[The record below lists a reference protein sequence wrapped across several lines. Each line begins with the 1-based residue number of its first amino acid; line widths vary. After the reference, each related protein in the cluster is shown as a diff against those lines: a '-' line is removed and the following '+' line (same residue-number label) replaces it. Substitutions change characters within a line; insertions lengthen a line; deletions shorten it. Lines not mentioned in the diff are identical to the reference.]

1 MVDFMQRLLLWV
13 DCGYVMQ
20 SFFYYLYF
28 YGNEKIFK
36 QGI

>member
-13 DCGYVMQ
+13 DYGYVMQ

-28 YGNEKIFK
+28 MVMKKIFM